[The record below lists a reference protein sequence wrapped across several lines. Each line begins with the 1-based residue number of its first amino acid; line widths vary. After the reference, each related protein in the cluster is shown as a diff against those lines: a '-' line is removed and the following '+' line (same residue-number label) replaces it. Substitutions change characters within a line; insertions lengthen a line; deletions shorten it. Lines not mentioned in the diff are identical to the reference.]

1 MRGGPPAHWPLITRD
16 EDEAV
21 RYGEQPGID
30 HPTGRQC
37 RCCGAVVLQ
46 RTKRRAAGLAKTLAL
61 LKESDRD

>member
-30 HPTGRQC
+30 HPRDG
-37 RCCGAVVLQ
+37 GA
-46 RTKRRAAGLAKTLAL
+46 GN
-61 LKESDRD
+61 